1 MSCPS
6 PARPAAHPIL
16 RRVFYVASYEAIAVI
31 IATFGLTLLSGQA
44 VGHTGPV
51 VLIVST
57 IAVAWNFVFN
67 TAFEHWESRQTVR
80 GRSLPRRIAH
90 ALGFEFGLTL
100 LIVPLFA
107 WWLDVTL
114 IEAFLYDF
122 ALIFF
127 FLVYTFLFNLAF
139 DKLFGLP
146 VSAR

>member
-16 RRVFYVASYEAIAVI
+16 RRIFYVATYEAIAVI
-31 IATFGLTLLSGQA
+31 VATFGLTMLSGQA

-57 IAVAWNFVFN
+57 IAVAWNFLFN
-67 TAFEHWESRQTVR
+67 TAFEHWEQRQRVR
-80 GRSLPRRIAH
+80 GRSLMRRAAH

-114 IEAFLYDF
+114 LEAFLYDF

-127 FLVYTFLFNLAF
+127 FLAYTFLFNLAF
-139 DKLFGLP
+139 DRLFGLP
-146 VSAR
+146 ASAR

>member
-1 MSCPS
+1 M
-6 PARPAAHPIL
+6 
-16 RRVFYVASYEAIAVI
+16 FYVAAYEAIAII
-31 IATFGLTLLSGQA
+31 IATYGLTLLSGQEVA
-44 VGHTGPV
+44 HTGPV

-57 IAVAWNFVFN
+57 IAVAWNFLFN
-67 TAFEHWESRQTVR
+67 SAFEHWESRQAVR
-80 GRSLPRRIAH
+80 GRSLARRIGH

-114 IEAFLYDF
+114 VEAFLYDF

-146 VSAR
+146 ASAR